1 MPNLDLSALKKD
13 IDARRL
19 RPVYLFFGPDVRL
32 VDRMVDG
39 LESTV
44 DEADRPFAVERM
56 YAGEAGAGPVD
67 IISAARV
74 LPMLG
79 DRRIVIVL
87 RAEKI
92 LKPKRAA
99 KATSEDD
106 DVETGSGEE
115 PVDSGPIEQYL
126 DAPSASATLVFV
138 ASEIDRSR
146 RVTKRLVEKAH
157 VVEFPGFAD
166 PSGRGGPAT
175 GVGQW
180 VQDEL
185 LRAGKAIEP
194 EAARLLVSRSG
205 DDISKLRGD
214 VERLLLFTEGR
225 PRITTGDIEAVVVDE
240 ARVDDWGVVNAI
252 SAGQAGRALLET
264 ARRLERGDSPHALVG
279 QLRWWVSTRLAE
291 ADGARVKPALDA
303 LLRTNLALKSSGGEE
318 RVLLERLVVELTG
331 APLPQRGWQGR

>member
-1 MPNLDLSALKKD
+1 MPALDISALKKD

-19 RPVYLFFGPDVRL
+19 RPVYVFFGPDVRF

-56 YAGEAGAGPVD
+56 YAGEAGATPVD
-67 IISAARV
+67 IISSARV

-87 RAEKI
+87 RAEKL
-92 LKPKRAA
+92 LKPKRTSRAA
-99 KATSEDD
+99 SEDD
-106 DVETGSGEE
+106 DGDAAAGEE
-115 PVDSGPIEQYL
+115 PVDAAAIESYL
-126 DAPSASATLVFV
+126 DAPSPSSTVVFV
-138 ASEIDRSR
+138 ASEIDRTR
-146 RVTKRLVEKAH
+146 RVTKRLLEKAH
-157 VVEFPGFAD
+157 VVEFPGFTD

-180 VQDEL
+180 VQEEL
-185 LRAGKAIEP
+185 LRAGKAFDAEAVRQL
-194 EAARLLVSRSG
+194 AARAG

-225 PRITTGDIEAVVVDE
+225 PRITSVDIEAVVTDE

-252 SAGQAGRALLET
+252 SDGQA
-264 ARRLERGDSPHALVG
+264 
-279 QLRWWVSTRLAE
+279 
-291 ADGARVKPALDA
+291 
-303 LLRTNLALKSSGGEE
+303 
-318 RVLLERLVVELTG
+318 
-331 APLPQRGWQGR
+331 